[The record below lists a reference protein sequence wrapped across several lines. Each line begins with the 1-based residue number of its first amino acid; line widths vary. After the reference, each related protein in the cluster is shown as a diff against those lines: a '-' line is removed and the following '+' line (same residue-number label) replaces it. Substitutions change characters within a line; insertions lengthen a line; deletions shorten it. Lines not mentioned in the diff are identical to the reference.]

1 VGGGGRF
8 TTHRI
13 ATFYLY
19 VLAVNAIYLKYIKRR
34 KTKSIL
40 IAVYIFLND
49 IVMNKTKDRIRIFNS
64 FKEAKETEIQDI
76 IKQSPIDRLRYTVE
90 LILRVYQ
97 VSTT

>member
-1 VGGGGRF
+1 
-8 TTHRI
+8 
-13 ATFYLY
+13 
-19 VLAVNAIYLKYIKRR
+19 
-34 KTKSIL
+34 
-40 IAVYIFLND
+40 
-49 IVMNKTKDRIRIFNS
+49 MNKTKDRIRIFNS